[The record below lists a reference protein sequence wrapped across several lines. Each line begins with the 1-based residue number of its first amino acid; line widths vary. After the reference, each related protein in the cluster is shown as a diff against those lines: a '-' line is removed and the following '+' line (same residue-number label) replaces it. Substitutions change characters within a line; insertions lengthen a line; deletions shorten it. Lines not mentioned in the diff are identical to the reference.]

1 MKHII
6 FALVSLALIALCG
19 CGGSG
24 GGSGTLFITSISIDQ
39 PLNAAFIPGAVIHFS
54 ATAKSGQII
63 VPNAQFTWSVTP
75 SIIGT
80 FNQNGD
86 LTISRTLTADVSG
99 TVNVS
104 VGSVSATFAIGV
116 KAFPGN
122 WVGTQMFIPPIGIE
136 QDAGFLTI
144 GIDTNGLISGAISRT
159 TVGDSAPIHGTI
171 GSDGTLTLSWQFA
184 GENSR
189 TANGKVAITPGGK
202 LEPLSGA
209 GSLIVSSG
217 GVEVG
222 ELEFSLTRE
231 FGL

>member
-1 MKHII
+1 MKHIVH
-6 FALVSLALIALCG
+6 ALVGLALIALCG

-24 GGSGTLFITSISIDQ
+24 GSESLTITSISVDQ

-54 ATAKSGQII
+54 ATARSGQII

-80 FNQNGD
+80 FDQNGD
-86 LTISRTLTADVSG
+86 LTISRTLTADVAG

-104 VGSVSATFAIGV
+104 VGNVSATFAIGV

-122 WVGTQMFIPPIGIE
+122 WVGTQMFLPPIGIE
-136 QDAGFLTI
+136 QDAGFLTL

-159 TVGDSAPIHGTI
+159 NVGDSAPIQGTI
-171 GSDGTLTLSWQFA
+171 GSDGTITLNWQFA
-184 GENSR
+184 GENQR
-189 TANGKVAITPGGK
+189 TANGKVVITAGGQ
-202 LEPLSGA
+202 LEPLSGV
-209 GSLIVSSG
+209 GSLAVSSG
-217 GVEVG
+217 GVEIG